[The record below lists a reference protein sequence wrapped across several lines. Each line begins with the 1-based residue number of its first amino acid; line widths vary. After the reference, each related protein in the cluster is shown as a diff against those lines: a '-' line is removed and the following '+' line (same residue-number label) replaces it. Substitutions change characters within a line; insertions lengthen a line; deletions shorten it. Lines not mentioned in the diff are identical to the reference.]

1 MSDVSNG
8 NSERSE
14 ARAAALQALAWLRE
28 RYPQA
33 RLSSLVIPSDEAM
46 IAVRIDIEIAD
57 GPASSGHGVAL
68 SIEAAEDRA
77 VVRAAEGFGY
87 RETVTPVAEPR
98 PAPRSIAPA
107 TPAEDTPPA
116 PIPVRPSEPVVDPPR
131 DAPPRQG
138 APAPLA
144 GRSGQMGPPVMVR
157 PRAQVTPVR
166 GNTPAGAPPRST
178 LRPVPDPP
186 DGDDNLADV
195 SWTEFWKWARS
206 RGYDSREMI
215 NDTIG
220 RSMDGLTPRDVR
232 QLLRR
237 ELGES
242 ED

>member
-8 NSERSE
+8 NSERAE
-14 ARAAALQALAWLRE
+14 TRATALQALAWLRE
-28 RYPQA
+28 RFPQV

-46 IAVRIDIEIAD
+46 IAVRVDLSVTD
-57 GPASSGHGVAL
+57 GPASAGHGVAL

-77 VVRAAEGFGY
+77 VVRAAEGLGY
-87 RETVTPVAEPR
+87 REAAVPVAEPR

-107 TPAEDTPPA
+107 PLVEETPPA
-116 PIPVRPSEPVVDPPR
+116 PIPVRPAEVTPDPPR
-131 DAPPRQG
+131 DATPRHG

-166 GNTPAGAPPRST
+166 GTTPSTTPQRST

-186 DGDDNLADV
+186 DGGDDLADV

-232 QLLRR
+232 QMLRR
-237 ELGES
+237 ELGE
-242 ED
+242 DDN